1 MDFSYGWMYSLT
13 SSIFLQHKL
22 ENMAEMTMSIKSESH
37 CGSFFMSNNSAA
49 IGTMLKT
56 FIASLRSADAEKE
69 LSKLGIK
76 IKEVG
81 ADGKETFRDIQQV
94 ILDIAVATKYSEK
107 DIQKVLL
114 KISGG
119 KFQWSKVA
127 AMLSDYKEIIKNWEL
142 AIDSQGFT
150 EGQVAE
156 QMDTVARKYQT
167 LKDELTGLLS
177 NAGNGGIQSAI
188 KGLLDKINTIIQFLN
203 SLSSTS
209 WTVITSVTE
218 IAVAMYA
225 CNKAVDLAMVSW
237 GRFTGQVIGAA
248 AAKAGVA
255 ATEIRG
261 LSQAFRILGVT
272 GVASLTSIRVAIQSL
287 MIRTLVG
294 AGIAL
299 LGELVYHLMD
309 YSNRLDETGAK
320 AKQIATDEYD
330 VKTRLISVYKQQ
342 SEFVGALTTSYAAL
356 IEKSKESNLTAEKR
370 ADLNKDIE
378 ESEKQLTRYIGEA
391 GVERIKTSANT
402 MEAAKQEANTFING
416 KNAEIE
422 IAKNQQKA
430 ILDNARTQVETS
442 VNLIKQYD
450 EDKKA
455 FHDSIESKIGDISM
469 LASVSISY
477 YKLKYKLQHWYTE
490 SVKKDV
496 AEQEA
501 KVKKLG
507 EALKNSN
514 DKDLIDDYRAEADR
528 LDVLKVKLEENEKD
542 ESQDIDDLYDA
553 IWDDTLKKAKEN
565 LQTWGQLWDSHSSQ
579 TNYPDGTQSSPSGGI
594 ETYPEDPKKSK
605 KSKSG
610 NSARHPE
617 YNDAAITGYEGKHK
631 SINQQYT
638 DEISSLKKY
647 AEKYGTSEEITMKI
661 DDLYKK
667 QQEEN
672 SRATKEYID
681 HIVQSG
687 NDLYSNRLTTV
698 TTQDV
703 ESFINAIA
711 GQESGGDYG
720 AVNSSSGATGKY
732 QIMPD
737 NWAGWASEAG
747 LSSDAPMTPSNQE
760 TVARHKLSEYYNAYG
775 ADGAAVAW
783 YAGAGNAERWVN
795 GSPTDV
801 WGRSWEASQDGA
813 PSIAEYVREVAS
825 RNTGTVGYSQTLAD
839 LGVNEDD
846 WKNANIQGKQTII
859 SNLMK
864 QDGIKD
870 NEQTLKYLDEVN
882 GTLLKGLEKIQGLQ
896 QEAIT
901 IQENKDKD
909 LYSNS
914 KAEVEQR
921 KLEVSQRNTSQSY
934 SLGLSIRDIDEQRMK
949 LDELKVSYEALNDI
963 LPRFTEGTKTYKEL
977 LQETQKAQLEWNK
990 QQRAVVESM
999 FNIRSTMNEHEY
1011 KMKDMTGDNGGIRK
1025 ATAELEKDMK
1035 DLANLQIK
1043 KQKEWYSLNKE
1054 EQWKLDEE
1062 IKEKADKVKEAMDK
1076 YHDTIMSGL
1085 ESVAEQ
1091 FFIDNKS
1098 LSDIFHDMW
1107 TDLGRDAWKMLFG
1120 QKVDNPSIL
1129 GQMIGLGMPDQEE
1142 AKQDAATAMMSE
1154 NNDALAM
1161 NTNGITSLNEAI
1173 ERLIAVM
1180 NGTYHD
1186 PFSQPTTSWG
1196 SQTVGQSLDSFARF
1210 NNPSLSN
1217 EQRYSFDRFGATG
1230 SSYGVNSTHNND
1242 YAFSMANIK
1251 SNEKTTTAMNN
1262 LSNTVRF
1269 SDTTTKQDIQAQLK
1283 NTNATKLNASN
1294 TMQLAVGLAGI
1305 GNAFANGD
1313 WLGGILGLAQT
1324 GIGLG
1329 WFGKATGGAFATG
1342 GSMSNGVQAAG
1353 RIQGA
1358 GTGRS
1363 DSILAY
1369 LANKGKFV
1377 MLSNG
1382 EYVINEKSAKALGY
1396 DTLDSLNAYA
1406 DGGGLSGSPVNP
1418 TPYVPTINQQ
1428 VAKRAINI
1436 HGNNITTEKL
1446 LREQNAHML
1455 EQNNLLKNMG
1465 QSGGDGRMIVLNT
1478 QASSADVLKA
1488 LQENPRAVQAI
1499 LGRQNRMGFR

>member
-1 MDFSYGWMYSLT
+1 
-13 SSIFLQHKL
+13 
-22 ENMAEMTMSIKSESH
+22 
-37 CGSFFMSNNSAA
+37 MSNNSAA

-127 AMLSDYKEIIKNWEL
+127 AMLSDYKEIVKNWEL
-142 AIDSQGFT
+142 AINSQGFT
-150 EGQVAE
+150 EGQVME

-167 LKDELTGLLS
+167 LKDELTGLLVS
-177 NAGNGGIQSAI
+177 AGNGGVQSAI
-188 KGLLDKINTIIQFLN
+188 KELLDRISTIIQFLN

-218 IAVAMYA
+218 IAIAMYA

-237 GRFTGQVIGAA
+237 GRFTGEVIGAA
-248 AAKAGVA
+248 ATKAGVA

-261 LSQAFRILGVT
+261 LSQAFRILGAS
-272 GVASLTSIRVAIQSL
+272 GVASLTGIRVAMQGLLLRTGIGIVVVTISELIYRL
-287 MIRTLVG
+287 M
-294 AGIAL
+294 
-299 LGELVYHLMD
+299 E
-309 YSNRLDETGAK
+309 YSNALDDVSTKSTQK
-320 AKQIATDEYD
+320 AMDEYEAQ
-330 VKTRLISVYKQQ
+330 TRLISIYQQ
-342 SEFVGALTTSYAAL
+342 RNEFIGAITTSYAAL
-356 IEKSKESNLTAEKR
+356 INASKDANLTDEKR
-370 ADLNKDIE
+370 KDLTKDIME
-378 ESEKQLTRYIGEA
+378 AEKQLTTYIGES
-391 GVERIKTSANT
+391 GVERIRTADNV
-402 MEAAKQEANTFING
+402 MEAAQNEANVAISENNS
-416 KNAEIE
+416 KIE
-422 IAKNQQKA
+422 SMKATQQ
-430 ILDNARTQVETS
+430 IIIETARTQVTKAAEA
-442 VNLIKQYD
+442 IKSYD

-455 FHDSIESKIGDISM
+455 FRENIESKINDISW
-469 LASVSISY
+469 LASFETSY
-477 YKLKYKLQHWYTE
+477 YKLKYHLQHRYNNALRN
-490 SVKKDV
+490 DI
-496 AEQEA
+496 AEQE
-501 KVKKLG
+501 KRVKELAEQLKGTDDEFIARQYRVQADALDSLKASLAEG
-507 EALKNSN
+507 EKS
-514 DKDLIDDYRAEADR
+514 EGE
-528 LDVLKVKLEENEKD
+528 DVDSLFGSIFSEGYEKA
-542 ESQDIDDLYDA
+542 QKIM
-553 IWDDTLKKAKEN
+553 T
-565 LQTWGQLWDSHSSQ
+565 TWGSIWSKDSSNN
-579 TNYPDGTQSSPSGGI
+579 NYPDGTQSSPSGGI
-594 ETYPEDPKKSK
+594 EAYPEEPKKSK
-605 KSKSG
+605 GSKSG
-610 NSARHPE
+610 NSYRHPE
-617 YNDAAITGYEGKHK
+617 YNDSALTGYEGKHK

-687 NDLYSNRLTTV
+687 NDLYSSRLTSV

-703 ESFINAIA
+703 DSFINAIA

-737 NWAGWASEAG
+737 NWPSWASEAG
-747 LSSDAPMTPSNQE
+747 LSSDAPMTPNNQE
-760 TVARHKLSEYYNAYG
+760 IVARHKLSEYYNAYG

-882 GTLLKGLEKIQGLQ
+882 GTLLKGLEKIQALQ
-896 QEAIT
+896 QEAVT

-963 LPRFTEGTKTYKEL
+963 LPRFTKGTKTYKEL

-990 QQRAVVESM
+990 QQKAVVESM

-1129 GQMIGLGMPDQEE
+1129 GQMIGLGMPNQEE
-1142 AKQDAATAMMSE
+1142 AKRDAATAMMSE

-1186 PFSQPTTSWG
+1186 PFSQPTTNWG

-1230 SSYGVNSTHNND
+1230 SSYGVNRTRNSD
-1242 YAFSMANIK
+1242 YTFSMASIK
-1251 SNEKTTTAMNN
+1251 SNEKTTAAMNN

-1313 WLGGILGLAQT
+1313 WLGGILGLAQA

-1329 WFGKATGGAFATG
+1329 WFGKANGGAFATG

-1396 DTLDSLNAYA
+1396 DTLDNLNAYA
-1406 DGGGLSGSPVNP
+1406 DGGGLSSPVNP

-1436 HGNNITTEKL
+1436 HSNNITTEKL

-1465 QSGGDGRMIVLNT
+1465 QSGGDGKMIVLNT

>member
-1 MDFSYGWMYSLT
+1 
-13 SSIFLQHKL
+13 
-22 ENMAEMTMSIKSESH
+22 
-37 CGSFFMSNNSAA
+37 MSNNSAA

-127 AMLSDYKEIIKNWEL
+127 AMLSDYKEIVKNWEL
-142 AIDSQGFT
+142 AINSQGFT
-150 EGQVAE
+150 EGQVME

-167 LKDELTGLLS
+167 LKDELTGLLVS
-177 NAGNGGIQSAI
+177 AGNGGVQSAI
-188 KGLLDKINTIIQFLN
+188 KELLDRISTIIQFLN

-218 IAVAMYA
+218 IAIAMYA

-237 GRFTGQVIGAA
+237 GRFTGEVIGAA
-248 AAKAGVA
+248 ATKAGVA

-261 LSQAFRILGVT
+261 LSQAFRILGAS
-272 GVASLTSIRVAIQSL
+272 GVASLTGIRVAMQGLLLRTGIGIVVVTISELIYRL
-287 MIRTLVG
+287 M
-294 AGIAL
+294 
-299 LGELVYHLMD
+299 E
-309 YSNRLDETGAK
+309 YSNALDDVSTKSTQK
-320 AKQIATDEYD
+320 AMDEYEAQ
-330 VKTRLISVYKQQ
+330 TRLISIYQQ
-342 SEFVGALTTSYAAL
+342 RNEFIGAITTSYAAL
-356 IEKSKESNLTAEKR
+356 INASKDANLTDEKR
-370 ADLNKDIE
+370 KDLTKDIME
-378 ESEKQLTRYIGEA
+378 AEKQLTTYIGES
-391 GVERIKTSANT
+391 GVERIRTADNV
-402 MEAAKQEANTFING
+402 MEAAQNEANVAISENNS
-416 KNAEIE
+416 KIE
-422 IAKNQQKA
+422 SMKATQQ
-430 ILDNARTQVETS
+430 IIIETARTQVTKAAEA
-442 VNLIKQYD
+442 IKSYD

-455 FHDSIESKIGDISM
+455 FRENIESKINDISW
-469 LASVSISY
+469 LASFETSY
-477 YKLKYKLQHWYTE
+477 YKLKYHLQHRYNNALRN
-490 SVKKDV
+490 DI
-496 AEQEA
+496 AEQE
-501 KVKKLG
+501 KRVKELAEQLKGTDDEFIARQYRVQADALDSLKASLAEG
-507 EALKNSN
+507 EKS
-514 DKDLIDDYRAEADR
+514 EGE
-528 LDVLKVKLEENEKD
+528 DVDSLFDSIFSEGYEKA
-542 ESQDIDDLYDA
+542 QKIM
-553 IWDDTLKKAKEN
+553 T
-565 LQTWGQLWDSHSSQ
+565 TWGSIWSKDSSNN
-579 TNYPDGTQSSPSGGI
+579 NYPDGTQSSPSGGI
-594 ETYPEDPKKSK
+594 EAYPEEPKKSK
-605 KSKSG
+605 GSKSG
-610 NSARHPE
+610 NSYRHPE
-617 YNDAAITGYEGKHK
+617 YNDPALTGYEGKHK

-687 NDLYSNRLTTV
+687 NDLYSSRLTSV

-703 ESFINAIA
+703 DSFINAIA

-747 LSSDAPMTPSNQE
+747 LSSDAPMTPNNQE
-760 TVARHKLSEYYNAYG
+760 IVARHKLSEYYNAYG

-882 GTLLKGLEKIQGLQ
+882 GTLLKGLEKIQALQ
-896 QEAIT
+896 QEAVT

-963 LPRFTEGTKTYKEL
+963 LPRFTKGTKTYKEL

-990 QQRAVVESM
+990 QQKAVVESM

-1129 GQMIGLGMPDQEE
+1129 GQMIGLGMPNQEE
-1142 AKQDAATAMMSE
+1142 AKRDAATAMMSE

-1186 PFSQPTTSWG
+1186 PFSQPTTNWG

-1230 SSYGVNSTHNND
+1230 SSYGVNRTRNSD
-1242 YAFSMANIK
+1242 YTFSMASIK
-1251 SNEKTTTAMNN
+1251 SNEKTTAAMNN

-1313 WLGGILGLAQT
+1313 WLGGILGLAQA

-1329 WFGKATGGAFATG
+1329 WFGKANGGAFATG

-1396 DTLDSLNAYA
+1396 DTLDNLNAYA
-1406 DGGGLSGSPVNP
+1406 DGGGLSSPVNP

-1436 HGNNITTEKL
+1436 HSNNITTEKL

-1465 QSGGDGRMIVLNT
+1465 QSGGDGKMIVLNT

>member
-1 MDFSYGWMYSLT
+1 
-13 SSIFLQHKL
+13 
-22 ENMAEMTMSIKSESH
+22 
-37 CGSFFMSNNSAA
+37 MSNNSAA

-127 AMLSDYKEIIKNWEL
+127 AMLSDYKEIVKNWEL
-142 AIDSQGFT
+142 AINSQGFT
-150 EGQVAE
+150 EGQVME

-167 LKDELTGLLS
+167 LKDELTGLLVS
-177 NAGNGGIQSAI
+177 AGNGGVQSAI
-188 KGLLDKINTIIQFLN
+188 KELLDRISTIIQFLN

-218 IAVAMYA
+218 IAIAMYA

-237 GRFTGQVIGAA
+237 GRFTGEVIGAA
-248 AAKAGVA
+248 ATKAGVA

-261 LSQAFRILGVT
+261 LSQAFRILGAS
-272 GVASLTSIRVAIQSL
+272 GVASLTGIRVAMQGLLLRTGIGIVVVTISELIYRL
-287 MIRTLVG
+287 M
-294 AGIAL
+294 
-299 LGELVYHLMD
+299 E
-309 YSNRLDETGAK
+309 YSNALDDVSTKSTQK
-320 AKQIATDEYD
+320 AMDEYEAQ
-330 VKTRLISVYKQQ
+330 TRLISIYQQ
-342 SEFVGALTTSYAAL
+342 RNEFIGAITTSYAAL
-356 IEKSKESNLTAEKR
+356 INASKDANLTDEKR
-370 ADLNKDIE
+370 KDLTKDIME
-378 ESEKQLTRYIGEA
+378 AEKQLTTYIGES
-391 GVERIKTSANT
+391 GVERIRTADNV
-402 MEAAKQEANTFING
+402 MEAAQNEANVAISENNS
-416 KNAEIE
+416 KIE
-422 IAKNQQKA
+422 SMKATQQ
-430 ILDNARTQVETS
+430 IIIETARTQVTKAAEA
-442 VNLIKQYD
+442 IKSYD

-455 FHDSIESKIGDISM
+455 FRENIESKINDISW
-469 LASVSISY
+469 LASFETSY
-477 YKLKYKLQHWYTE
+477 YKLKYHLQHRYNNALRN
-490 SVKKDV
+490 DI
-496 AEQEA
+496 AEQE
-501 KVKKLG
+501 KRVKELAEQLKGTDDEFIARQYRVQADALDSLKASLAEG
-507 EALKNSN
+507 EKS
-514 DKDLIDDYRAEADR
+514 EGE
-528 LDVLKVKLEENEKD
+528 DVDSLFDSIFSEGYEKA
-542 ESQDIDDLYDA
+542 QKIM
-553 IWDDTLKKAKEN
+553 T
-565 LQTWGQLWDSHSSQ
+565 TWGSIWSKDSSNN
-579 TNYPDGTQSSPSGGI
+579 NYPDGTQSSPSGGI
-594 ETYPEDPKKSK
+594 EAYPEEPKKSK
-605 KSKSG
+605 GSKSG
-610 NSARHPE
+610 NSYRHPE
-617 YNDAAITGYEGKHK
+617 YNDSALTGYEGKHK

-687 NDLYSNRLTTV
+687 NDLYSSRLTSV

-703 ESFINAIA
+703 DSFINAIA

-737 NWAGWASEAG
+737 NWPSWASEAG
-747 LSSDAPMTPSNQE
+747 LSSDAPMTPNNQE
-760 TVARHKLSEYYNAYG
+760 IVARHKLSEYYNAYG

-882 GTLLKGLEKIQGLQ
+882 GTLLKGLEKIQALQ
-896 QEAIT
+896 QEAVT

-963 LPRFTEGTKTYKEL
+963 LPRFTKGTKTYKEL

-990 QQRAVVESM
+990 QQKAVVESM

-1129 GQMIGLGMPDQEE
+1129 GQMIGLGMPNQEE
-1142 AKQDAATAMMSE
+1142 AKRDAATAMMSE

-1180 NGTYHD
+1180 NGTYHA
-1186 PFSQPTTSWG
+1186 PFSQPTTNWG

-1230 SSYGVNSTHNND
+1230 SSYGVNRTRNSD
-1242 YAFSMANIK
+1242 YTFSMASIK
-1251 SNEKTTTAMNN
+1251 SNEKTTAAMNN

-1329 WFGKATGGAFATG
+1329 WFGKANGGAFATG

-1396 DTLDSLNAYA
+1396 DTLDNLNAYA
-1406 DGGGLSGSPVNP
+1406 DGGGLSSSPVNP
-1418 TPYVPTINQQ
+1418 IPYVPTINQQ

-1436 HGNNITTEKL
+1436 HSNNITTEKL

-1465 QSGGDGRMIVLNT
+1465 QSGGDGKMIVLNT

>member
-1 MDFSYGWMYSLT
+1 
-13 SSIFLQHKL
+13 
-22 ENMAEMTMSIKSESH
+22 
-37 CGSFFMSNNSAA
+37 MSNNSAA

-142 AIDSQGFT
+142 AINSQGFT

-188 KGLLDKINTIIQFLN
+188 KGLLDRINTIIQFLN

-225 CNKAVDLAMVSW
+225 CNRAVGFAIDLW
-237 GRFTGQVIGAA
+237 GRFTSQVIGAA

-255 ATEIRG
+255 ANEIRG
-261 LSQAFRILGVT
+261 LSQAFRILGAS
-272 GVASLTSIRVAIQSL
+272 GVASLTSIRAAMQGL
-287 MIRTLVG
+287 MVRT
-294 AGIAL
+294 GIGILAVII
-299 LGELVYHLMD
+299 GELTYRLID
-309 YSNRLDETGAK
+309 YSNRLDEAGEK
-320 AKQIATDEYD
+320 SKQIAVDEYD
-330 VKTRLISVYKQQ
+330 TKTRLISIYKQQ
-342 SEFVGALTTSYAAL
+342 SEFVSALTTSYAAL
-356 IEKSKESNLTAEKR
+356 IEKSKDVNLTNEKR
-370 ADLNKDIE
+370 ADLNKDIM
-378 ESEKQLTRYIGEA
+378 ESEKQLSTYIGEA
-391 GVERIKTSANT
+391 GVERIRTSDNV
-402 MEAAKQEANTFING
+402 MDAASKEANAFVSKKDDEI
-416 KNAEIE
+416 KSAETAQKVIIE
-422 IAKNQQKA
+422 
-430 ILDNARTQVETS
+430 NAREQVAKS
-442 VNLIKQYD
+442 VELIKQYD

-455 FHDSIESKIGDISM
+455 FHDSIESKIEDISW
-469 LASVSISY
+469 LASFTTSY
-477 YKLKYKLQHWYTE
+477 YKLKYRLQHWYNE
-490 SVKKDV
+490 SLRNDIKEQKARVKELAESLKD
-496 AEQEA
+496 
-501 KVKKLG
+501 
-507 EALKNSN
+507 SN
-514 DKDLIDDYRAEADR
+514 DEILIRRYRIEADA
-528 LDVLKVKLEENEKD
+528 LDIMEASLKENEKD
-542 ESQDIDDLYDA
+542 ESNDIDDLWESIYGDEVE
-553 IWDDTLKKAKEN
+553 KNKRN
-565 LQTWGQLWDSHSSQ
+565 LQTWGQLWSKSSSKED
-579 TNYPDGTQSSPSGGI
+579 YPDGTQSSPSGGI
-594 ETYPEDPKKSK
+594 EAYPEDPKKSK

-610 NSARHPE
+610 NSSRHPE
-617 YNDAAITGYEGKHK
+617 YNDTAITGYEGKHK

-687 NDLYSNRLTTV
+687 NDLYSSRLTSV

-703 ESFINAIA
+703 DSFINAIA

-747 LSSDAPMTPSNQE
+747 LSSDAPMTPNNQE
-760 TVARHKLSEYYNAYG
+760 IVARHKLSEYYNAYG

-783 YAGAGNAERWVN
+783 YSGAGNAERWVN

-846 WKNANIQGKQTII
+846 WRNASIQGKQTII

-882 GTLLKGLEKIQGLQ
+882 GTLLKGLEKIQALQ
-896 QEAIT
+896 QEAVT

-963 LPRFTEGTKTYKEL
+963 LPRFTKGTKTYKEL

-990 QQRAVVESM
+990 QQKAVVESM

-1062 IKEKADKVKEAMDK
+1062 IKEKADKVKEAMNK

-1129 GQMIGLGMPDQEE
+1129 GQMIGLGMPNQEE
-1142 AKQDAATAMMSE
+1142 AKRDAATAMMSE

-1186 PFSQPTTSWG
+1186 PFSQPTANWG

-1230 SSYGVNSTHNND
+1230 SSYGVNRTRNSD
-1242 YAFSMANIK
+1242 YTFSMASIK
-1251 SNEKTTTAMNN
+1251 SNEKTTAAMNN

-1329 WFGKATGGAFATG
+1329 WFGKANGGAFATG

-1396 DTLDSLNAYA
+1396 DTLDNLNAYA
-1406 DGGGLSGSPVNP
+1406 DGGGLSSPVNP

-1465 QSGGDGRMIVLNT
+1465 QSGGDGKMIVLNT

>member
-1 MDFSYGWMYSLT
+1 
-13 SSIFLQHKL
+13 
-22 ENMAEMTMSIKSESH
+22 
-37 CGSFFMSNNSAA
+37 MSNNSAA

-81 ADGKETFRDIQQV
+81 ANGKETFRDIQQV

-142 AIDSQGFT
+142 AIDSKGFT

-188 KGLLDKINTIIQFLN
+188 KGLLDRINTIIQFLN

-225 CNKAVDLAMVSW
+225 CNRTVDLAMVSW

-272 GVASLTSIRVAIQSL
+272 GAASLTSIRLAVQSL
-287 MIRTLVG
+287 MIRTFVG
-294 AGIAL
+294 AGVVL
-299 LGELVYHLMD
+299 LGELVYRLID
-309 YSNRLDETGAK
+309 YSNLLDKTGEK
-320 AKQIATDEYD
+320 SKQIAVDEYD
-330 VKTRLISVYKQQ
+330 TKTRIISIYKQQ
-342 SEFVGALTTSYAAL
+342 SEFVSALTTSYAAL
-356 IEKSKESNLTAEKR
+356 IEKSKDANLTDEKR
-370 ADLNKDIE
+370 ADLNKDIM
-378 ESEKQLTRYIGEA
+378 ESETQLTRYIGEA
-391 GVERIKTSANT
+391 GVERIKTSSNV
-402 MEAAKQEANTFING
+402 MEAASQEASTFVSKKDDEI
-416 KNAEIE
+416 KSAEE
-422 IAKNQQKA
+422 AQKA
-430 ILDNARTQVETS
+430 IIENAREQIAKSTD
-442 VNLIKQYD
+442 LIRQYD

-455 FHDSIESKIGDISM
+455 FHDSIVSKIDDISW
-469 LASVSISY
+469 LASFTTSY
-477 YKLKYKLQHWYTE
+477 YKLKYKLQHWYNNSLRQEIAT
-490 SVKKDV
+490 
-496 AEQEA
+496 QEA
-501 KVKKLG
+501 LVKDLAQKVKNGGNKFYIDAYREQADGL
-507 EALKNSN
+507 EIMKARLK
-514 DKDLIDDYRAEADR
+514 
-528 LDVLKVKLEENEKD
+528 ENEKD
-542 ESQDIDDLYDA
+542 ESKDIDDLYDS
-553 IWDDTLKKAKEN
+553 IFGDGLEKAKKN
-565 LQTWGQLWDSHSSQ
+565 LQTWGQLWNSTSSNN
-579 TNYPDGTQSSPSGGI
+579 NYPDGTPSSPSGGT
-594 ETYPEDPKKSK
+594 EAYPEEPKKSK
-605 KSKSG
+605 SKGSG
-610 NSARHPE
+610 NSYRHPE
-617 YNDAAITGYEGKHK
+617 YNDSAITGYEGKHK

-687 NDLYSNRLTTV
+687 NDLYSSRLTTV
-698 TTQDV
+698 TTQDLD
-703 ESFINAIA
+703 SFINAIA

-732 QIMPD
+732 QIDPT
-737 NWAGWASEAG
+737 NWPSWASEAG
-747 LSSDAPMTPSNQE
+747 LSSDAPMTPNNQE
-760 TVARHKLSEYYNAYG
+760 IVARHKLSEYYNTYG
-775 ADGAAVAW
+775 ADGTAVAW
-783 YAGAGNAERWVN
+783 YAGTANAKRWVN
-795 GSPTDV
+795 GYSTDI
-801 WGRSWEASQDGA
+801 WGRSWEKPQSDG

-870 NEQTLKYLDEVN
+870 NEQTLKYLDKVN

-963 LPRFTEGTKTYKEL
+963 LPRFTKGTKTYKEL
-977 LQETQKAQLEWNK
+977 LQETQKAQIEWNK
-990 QQRAVVESM
+990 QQKAVVESM
-999 FNIRSTMNEHEY
+999 FNIRSAMNEHEY

-1129 GQMIGLGMPDQEE
+1129 GQIIGLGMPNQEE
-1142 AKQDAATAMMSE
+1142 AKRDAATAMMSE

-1186 PFSQPTTSWG
+1186 PFSQPTTNWG

-1230 SSYGVNSTHNND
+1230 SSYGVNSTRNSD
-1242 YAFSMANIK
+1242 YTFSMANIK
-1251 SNEKTTTAMNN
+1251 SNEKTTAAMNN

-1283 NTNATKLNASN
+1283 NTDATKLNASN
-1294 TMQLAVGLAGI
+1294 TMQLAVGIAGI

-1313 WLGGILGLAQT
+1313 WLGGILGLAQV

-1329 WFGKATGGAFATG
+1329 WFGKANGGAFATG

-1396 DTLDSLNAYA
+1396 DTLDNLNAYA
-1406 DGGGLSGSPVNP
+1406 DGGSLSSPVNP

-1436 HGNNITTEKL
+1436 HSNNITTEKL

-1465 QSGGDGRMIVLNT
+1465 QSGGDGKMIILNT

>member
-1 MDFSYGWMYSLT
+1 MMSSY
-13 SSIFLQHKL
+13 Q
-22 ENMAEMTMSIKSESH
+22 
-37 CGSFFMSNNSAA
+37 
-49 IGTMLKT
+49 
-56 FIASLRSADAEKE
+56 
-69 LSKLGIK
+69 
-76 IKEVG
+76 
-81 ADGKETFRDIQQV
+81 
-94 ILDIAVATKYSEK
+94 
-107 DIQKVLL
+107 
-114 KISGG
+114 
-119 KFQWSKVA
+119 
-127 AMLSDYKEIIKNWEL
+127 EIIKNWKI

-150 EGQVAE
+150 QEQVE
-156 QMDTVARKYQT
+156 KQLDTISRKYQRLKDQLSGIIMNTGNNGLTMAIKEALDMLNNLIRILNNVDGAVIKSGLVIGGLTAALYKAHQATKALGAAMIETGIMAGTATNIMNSAFKRNAVTLAITAAVAAIAYGLDQLDKFKHAAEIAAEETMKKYAANAEAMKVEEEHTEYVETLANSYVT
-167 LKDELTGLLS
+167 LKEKINETALDEKKRQELQSDLMFTEGELTKALGEGAMKRIKSSEDVGTAVKTELGTYKAAQKKKVEAMIRELEYEQS
-177 NAGNGGIQSAI
+177 VAFEKRELATQALEGYKADIQAYVNNNKAKMDSDKSYLNFKARFYEILARYEELDLETNKRKRDAWAKEQWKEYKIYTDTSGTYTQDEKDLAKRKMENAENMVSS
-188 KGLLDKINTIIQFLN
+188 LN
-203 SLSSTS
+203 SL
-209 WTVITSVTE
+209 
-218 IAVAMYA
+218 IAAGTKNAEAWRY
-225 CNKAVDLAMVSW
+225 NERYYDLEDKIKEQKS
-237 GRFTGQVIGAA
+237 
-248 AAKAGVA
+248 
-255 ATEIRG
+255 
-261 LSQAFRILGVT
+261 ILNG
-272 GVASLTSIRVAIQSL
+272 
-287 MIRTLVG
+287 
-294 AGIAL
+294 
-299 LGELVYHLMD
+299 
-309 YSNRLDETGAK
+309 
-320 AKQIATDEYD
+320 AKQIIGD
-330 VKTRLISVYKQQ
+330 SQ
-342 SEFVGALTTSYAAL
+342 SLL
-356 IEKSKESNLTAEKR
+356 
-370 ADLNKDIE
+370 
-378 ESEKQLTRYIGEA
+378 
-391 GVERIKTSANT
+391 
-402 MEAAKQEANTFING
+402 NTFHSDTTLG
-416 KNAEIE
+416 
-422 IAKNQQKA
+422 
-430 ILDNARTQVETS
+430 
-442 VNLIKQYD
+442 
-450 EDKKA
+450 
-455 FHDSIESKIGDISM
+455 GDT
-469 LASVSISY
+469 A
-477 YKLKYKLQHWYTE
+477 
-490 SVKKDV
+490 
-496 AEQEA
+496 
-501 KVKKLG
+501 
-507 EALKNSN
+507 
-514 DKDLIDDYRAEADR
+514 
-528 LDVLKVKLEENEKD
+528 
-542 ESQDIDDLYDA
+542 
-553 IWDDTLKKAKEN
+553 
-565 LQTWGQLWDSHSSQ
+565 
-579 TNYPDGTQSSPSGGI
+579 
-594 ETYPEDPKKSK
+594 YPEEPKKSK
-605 KSKSG
+605 GSKSG
-610 NSARHPE
+610 NSYHHAE
-617 YNDAAITGYEGKHK
+617 YNDPAITGYEGKHK

-687 NDLYSNRLTTV
+687 NDLYSSRLTTV

-703 ESFINAIA
+703 DSFINAIA

-732 QIMPD
+732 QIDPT
-737 NWAGWASEAG
+737 NWPSWASEAG
-747 LSSDAPMTPSNQE
+747 LSSDAPMTPNNQE
-760 TVARHKLSEYYNAYG
+760 IVARHKLSEYYNTYG
-775 ADGAAVAW
+775 ADGTAVAW
-783 YAGAGNAERWVN
+783 YAGPANAERWVN
-795 GSPTDV
+795 GYSTDI
-801 WGRSWEASQDGA
+801 WGRSWEKPQSDG

-963 LPRFTEGTKTYKEL
+963 LPRFTKGTKTYKEL

-990 QQRAVVESM
+990 QQKAVVESM
-999 FNIRSTMNEHEY
+999 FNIRSAMNEHEY

-1129 GQMIGLGMPDQEE
+1129 GQMIGLGMPNQEE
-1142 AKQDAATAMMSE
+1142 AKRDAATAMMNE

-1186 PFSQPTTSWG
+1186 PFSQPTTNWG

-1217 EQRYSFDRFGATG
+1217 EQRYSFDRFGAAG
-1230 SSYGVNSTHNND
+1230 SSYGVNSTRNSD
-1242 YAFSMANIK
+1242 YTFSMASIK
-1251 SNEKTTTAMNN
+1251 SNEKTTAAMNN

-1313 WLGGILGLAQT
+1313 WLGGILGLAQA

-1329 WFGKATGGAFATG
+1329 WFGKANGGAFATG

-1396 DTLDSLNAYA
+1396 DTLDNLNAYA
-1406 DGGGLSGSPVNP
+1406 DGGGLSSPVNP

-1436 HGNNITTEKL
+1436 HSNNITTEKL

-1465 QSGGDGRMIVLNT
+1465 QSGGDGKMIVLNT

>member
-1 MDFSYGWMYSLT
+1 
-13 SSIFLQHKL
+13 
-22 ENMAEMTMSIKSESH
+22 
-37 CGSFFMSNNSAA
+37 MSNNSAA

-127 AMLSDYKEIIKNWEL
+127 AMLSDYKEIVKNWEL
-142 AIDSQGFT
+142 AINSQGFT
-150 EGQVAE
+150 EGQVME

-167 LKDELTGLLS
+167 LKDELTGLLVS
-177 NAGNGGIQSAI
+177 AGNGGVQSAI
-188 KGLLDKINTIIQFLN
+188 KELLDRISTIIQFLN

-218 IAVAMYA
+218 IAIAMYA

-237 GRFTGQVIGAA
+237 GRFTGEVIGAA
-248 AAKAGVA
+248 ATKAGVA

-261 LSQAFRILGVT
+261 LSQAFRILGAS
-272 GVASLTSIRVAIQSL
+272 GVASLTGIRVAMQGLLLRTGIGIVVVAISELIYRL
-287 MIRTLVG
+287 M
-294 AGIAL
+294 
-299 LGELVYHLMD
+299 E
-309 YSNRLDETGAK
+309 YSNALDDVSTKSTQK
-320 AKQIATDEYD
+320 AMDEYEAQ
-330 VKTRLISVYKQQ
+330 TRLISIYQQ
-342 SEFVGALTTSYAAL
+342 RNEFIGAITTSYAAL
-356 IEKSKESNLTAEKR
+356 INASKDANLTDEKR
-370 ADLNKDIE
+370 KDLTKDIME
-378 ESEKQLTRYIGEA
+378 AEKQLTTYIGEN
-391 GVERIKTSANT
+391 GVERIRTADNV
-402 MEAAKQEANTFING
+402 MEAAQNEANVAISENNS
-416 KNAEIE
+416 KIE
-422 IAKNQQKA
+422 SMKATQQ
-430 ILDNARTQVETS
+430 IIIETARTQVTKAAEA
-442 VNLIKQYD
+442 IKSYD

-455 FHDSIESKIGDISM
+455 FRENIESKINDISW
-469 LASVSISY
+469 LASFETSY
-477 YKLKYKLQHWYTE
+477 YKLKYHLQHRYNNALRN
-490 SVKKDV
+490 DI
-496 AEQEA
+496 AEQE
-501 KVKKLG
+501 KRVKELAEQLKGTDDEFIARQYRVQADALDSLKASLAEG
-507 EALKNSN
+507 EKS
-514 DKDLIDDYRAEADR
+514 EGE
-528 LDVLKVKLEENEKD
+528 DVDSLFDSIFSEGYEKA
-542 ESQDIDDLYDA
+542 QKIM
-553 IWDDTLKKAKEN
+553 T
-565 LQTWGQLWDSHSSQ
+565 TWGSIWSKDSSNN
-579 TNYPDGTQSSPSGGI
+579 NYPDGTQSSPSGGI
-594 ETYPEDPKKSK
+594 EAYPEEPKKSK
-605 KSKSG
+605 GSKSG
-610 NSARHPE
+610 NSYRHPE
-617 YNDAAITGYEGKHK
+617 YNDPALTGYEGKHK

-687 NDLYSNRLTTV
+687 NDLYSSRLTSV

-703 ESFINAIA
+703 DSFINAIA

-737 NWAGWASEAG
+737 NWPSWASEAG
-747 LSSDAPMTPSNQE
+747 LSSDAPMTPNNQE
-760 TVARHKLSEYYNAYG
+760 IVARHKLSEYYNAYG

-882 GTLLKGLEKIQGLQ
+882 GTLLKGLEKIQALQ
-896 QEAIT
+896 QEAVT

-963 LPRFTEGTKTYKEL
+963 LPRFTKGTKTYKEL

-990 QQRAVVESM
+990 QQKAVVESM

-1120 QKVDNPSIL
+1120 QKVDNPSLL
-1129 GQMIGLGMPDQEE
+1129 GQMIGLGMPNQEE
-1142 AKQDAATAMMSE
+1142 AKRDAATAMMSE

-1186 PFSQPTTSWG
+1186 PFSQPTTNWG

-1230 SSYGVNSTHNND
+1230 SSYGVNRTRNSD
-1242 YAFSMANIK
+1242 YTFSMASIK
-1251 SNEKTTTAMNN
+1251 SNEKTTAAMNN

-1313 WLGGILGLAQT
+1313 WLGGILGLAQV

-1329 WFGKATGGAFATG
+1329 WFGKANGGAFATG

-1396 DTLDSLNAYA
+1396 DTLDNLNAYA
-1406 DGGGLSGSPVNP
+1406 DGGGLSSPVNP

-1436 HGNNITTEKL
+1436 HSNNITTEKL
-1446 LREQNAHML
+1446 LREQNTHML

-1465 QSGGDGRMIVLNT
+1465 QSGGDGKMIVLNT

>member
-1 MDFSYGWMYSLT
+1 
-13 SSIFLQHKL
+13 
-22 ENMAEMTMSIKSESH
+22 
-37 CGSFFMSNNSAA
+37 MSNNSAA

-142 AIDSQGFT
+142 AINSQGFT

-188 KGLLDKINTIIQFLN
+188 KGLLDRINTIIQFLN

-225 CNKAVDLAMVSW
+225 CNRAVGFAIDLW
-237 GRFTGQVIGAA
+237 GRFTSQVIGAA

-255 ATEIRG
+255 ANEIRG
-261 LSQAFRILGVT
+261 LSQAFRILGAS
-272 GVASLTSIRVAIQSL
+272 GVASLTSIRAAMQGL
-287 MIRTLVG
+287 MVRT
-294 AGIAL
+294 GIGILAVII
-299 LGELVYHLMD
+299 GELTYRLID
-309 YSNRLDETGAK
+309 YSNRLDEAGEK
-320 AKQIATDEYD
+320 SKQIAVDEYD
-330 VKTRLISVYKQQ
+330 TKTRLISIYKQQ
-342 SEFVGALTTSYAAL
+342 SEFVSALTTSYAAL
-356 IEKSKESNLTAEKR
+356 IEKSKDVNLTNEKR
-370 ADLNKDIE
+370 ADLNKDIM
-378 ESEKQLTRYIGEA
+378 ESEKQLSTYIGEA
-391 GVERIKTSANT
+391 GVERIRTSDNV
-402 MEAAKQEANTFING
+402 MDAASKEANAFVSKKDDEI
-416 KNAEIE
+416 KSAETAQKVIIE
-422 IAKNQQKA
+422 
-430 ILDNARTQVETS
+430 NAREQVAKS
-442 VNLIKQYD
+442 VELIKQYD

-455 FHDSIESKIGDISM
+455 FHDSIESKIEDISW
-469 LASVSISY
+469 LASFTTSY
-477 YKLKYKLQHWYTE
+477 YKLKYRLQHWYNE
-490 SVKKDV
+490 SLRNDIKEQKARVKELAESLKD
-496 AEQEA
+496 
-501 KVKKLG
+501 
-507 EALKNSN
+507 SN
-514 DKDLIDDYRAEADR
+514 DEILIRRYRIEADA
-528 LDVLKVKLEENEKD
+528 LDTMEASLKENEKD
-542 ESQDIDDLYDA
+542 ESNDIDDLWESIYGDEVE
-553 IWDDTLKKAKEN
+553 KNKRN
-565 LQTWGQLWDSHSSQ
+565 LQTWGQLWSKSSSKED
-579 TNYPDGTQSSPSGGI
+579 YPDGTQSSPSGGI
-594 ETYPEDPKKSK
+594 EAYPEDPKKSK
-605 KSKSG
+605 GSKSG
-610 NSARHPE
+610 NSYRHAE
-617 YNDAAITGYEGKHK
+617 YNDPAMTGYEGKHK

-647 AEKYGTSEEITMKI
+647 AEKYGASEEITMKI

-720 AVNSSSGATGKY
+720 AVNSSSGATGKF
-732 QIMPD
+732 QIMPA
-737 NWAGWASEAG
+737 NWPSWATEAG

-775 ADGAAVAW
+775 ADGTAVAW
-783 YAGAGNAERWVN
+783 YAGTANAERWVN
-795 GSPTDV
+795 GYSTDV
-801 WGRSWEASQDGA
+801 WGNSWEKPQSDG

-999 FNIRSTMNEHEY
+999 FSIRSTMNEHEY

-1142 AKQDAATAMMSE
+1142 AKRDAATAMMSE

-1230 SSYGVNSTHNND
+1230 SSYGVNSTHNSD
-1242 YAFSMANIK
+1242 YTFSMANIK
-1251 SNEKTTTAMNN
+1251 SNEKTTAAMNN

-1283 NTNATKLNASN
+1283 NTDATKLSASN

-1396 DTLDSLNAYA
+1396 DTLDNLNAYA

-1428 VAKRAINI
+1428 VARRAINI
-1436 HGNNITTEKL
+1436 HSNNVTTEKL

>member
-1 MDFSYGWMYSLT
+1 M
-13 SSIFLQHKL
+13 
-22 ENMAEMTMSIKSESH
+22 
-37 CGSFFMSNNSAA
+37 MSNY
-49 IGTMLKT
+49 
-56 FIASLRSADAEKE
+56 
-69 LSKLGIK
+69 
-76 IKEVG
+76 
-81 ADGKETFRDIQQV
+81 Q
-94 ILDIAVATKYSEK
+94 
-107 DIQKVLL
+107 
-114 KISGG
+114 
-119 KFQWSKVA
+119 
-127 AMLSDYKEIIKNWEL
+127 EIINNWKL
-142 AIDSQGFT
+142 AIESQGFT
-150 EGQVAE
+150 QEQVE
-156 QMDTVARKYQT
+156 KQLDTISRKYQT
-167 LKDELTGLLS
+167 LKDQLS
-177 NAGNGGIQSAI
+177 GIIMSSGNGGLTETI
-188 KGLLDKINTIIQFLN
+188 KTVLDNLNMVLRVLN
-203 SLSSTS
+203 SLSGSFYSGAISIGKFALVLYATNKAMGVAKAL
-209 WTVITSVTE
+209 TKELGDRLKAE
-218 IAVAMYA
+218 IAGNATSAASSMTAFGTATRRAGLALKTAFKTNVIGIGIFALGEVISYLVEQYDKVHNAAEIALESDSKEYA
-225 CNKAVDLAMVSW
+225 AQAELLDVTNKRAEFADTLAHTYVLLKQKVDDSSLSQEKHKKAEDDLAFTEKNLASVIGQSAVDRIKSSQNIEGQINSEMTTYHDSVKKKKTALENWLISRQTEASW
-237 GRFTGQVIGAA
+237 EYDQIQKQINDYKAEVNAYIDGAKLKVETDSWYLI
-248 AAKAGVA
+248 AKAHFYDELAKMEDKNVSIYEKKRQEAVDRYNEAIQNGGS
-255 ATEIRG
+255 ATEIKGWADNAKYYAR
-261 LSQAFRILGVT
+261 
-272 GVASLTSIRVAIQSL
+272 
-287 MIRTLVG
+287 LVQEG
-294 AGIAL
+294 KSKSSGYKYNAQNAA
-299 LGELVYHLMD
+299 LGEM
-309 YSNRLDETGAK
+309 LD
-320 AKQIATDEYD
+320 
-330 VKTRLISVYKQQ
+330 
-342 SEFVGALTTSYAAL
+342 
-356 IEKSKESNLTAEKR
+356 
-370 ADLNKDIE
+370 
-378 ESEKQLTRYIGEA
+378 
-391 GVERIKTSANT
+391 
-402 MEAAKQEANTFING
+402 
-416 KNAEIE
+416 
-422 IAKNQQKA
+422 
-430 ILDNARTQVETS
+430 
-442 VNLIKQYD
+442 
-450 EDKKA
+450 
-455 FHDSIESKIGDISM
+455 
-469 LASVSISY
+469 
-477 YKLKYKLQHWYTE
+477 
-490 SVKKDV
+490 
-496 AEQEA
+496 
-501 KVKKLG
+501 
-507 EALKNSN
+507 
-514 DKDLIDDYRAEADR
+514 
-528 LDVLKVKLEENEKD
+528 KLEGLKEKHAQVVLSGGVPKLPFD
-542 ESQDIDDLYDA
+542 PSR
-553 IWDDTLKKAKEN
+553 
-565 LQTWGQLWDSHSSQ
+565 
-579 TNYPDGTQSSPSGGI
+579 SSPLGGD
-594 ETYPEDPKKSK
+594 TAYPEDPKKSK
-605 KSKSG
+605 GSKSG
-610 NSARHPE
+610 NSYRHPE
-617 YNDAAITGYEGKHK
+617 YNDPALTGYEGKHK

-687 NDLYSNRLTTV
+687 NDLYSSRLTSV

-703 ESFINAIA
+703 DSFINAIA

-747 LSSDAPMTPSNQE
+747 LSSDAPMTPNNQE
-760 TVARHKLSEYYNAYG
+760 IVARHKLSEYYNAYG

-882 GTLLKGLEKIQGLQ
+882 GTLLKGLEKIQALQ
-896 QEAIT
+896 QEAVT

-990 QQRAVVESM
+990 QQKAVVESM

-1062 IKEKADKVKEAMDK
+1062 IKEKADRVKEAMDK

-1129 GQMIGLGMPDQEE
+1129 GQMIGLGMPNQEE
-1142 AKQDAATAMMSE
+1142 AKRDAATAMMSE

-1186 PFSQPTTSWG
+1186 PFSQPTTNWG

-1230 SSYGVNSTHNND
+1230 SSYGINRTRNSD
-1242 YAFSMANIK
+1242 YTFSMASIK
-1251 SNEKTTTAMNN
+1251 SNEKTTAAMNN

-1329 WFGKATGGAFATG
+1329 WFGKANSGAFATG

-1396 DTLDSLNAYA
+1396 DTLDNLNAYA
-1406 DGGGLSGSPVNP
+1406 DGGGLSSPVNP

-1436 HGNNITTEKL
+1436 HSNNITTEKL

-1465 QSGGDGRMIVLNT
+1465 QSGGDGKMIVLNT

>member
-1 MDFSYGWMYSLT
+1 MMSSY
-13 SSIFLQHKL
+13 Q
-22 ENMAEMTMSIKSESH
+22 
-37 CGSFFMSNNSAA
+37 
-49 IGTMLKT
+49 
-56 FIASLRSADAEKE
+56 
-69 LSKLGIK
+69 
-76 IKEVG
+76 
-81 ADGKETFRDIQQV
+81 
-94 ILDIAVATKYSEK
+94 
-107 DIQKVLL
+107 
-114 KISGG
+114 
-119 KFQWSKVA
+119 
-127 AMLSDYKEIIKNWEL
+127 EIIKNWKI

-150 EGQVAE
+150 QEQVE
-156 QMDTVARKYQT
+156 KQLDTISRKYQR
-167 LKDELTGLLS
+167 LKDQLSGIIMNTGNNGLTMAIKEALDMLNNLIRILNNVDGAVIKSGLVIGGLATALYRVHKATKALGAAMIETGIMAGTATNIMNSAFKRNAVTLAITAVISAIMYGLDQLDKFKHAAEIAADETMKKYAANAEAMKVEEEHTEYVETLANSYVTLREKINETALDEKKRQELQSDLMFTEGELTRALGEGAMKRIKSSEDVGAAVKTELGTYKDVQKKKIEAMIKELKYEQS
-177 NAGNGGIQSAI
+177 VAFEKRELATQALEGYKADIQAYVNNNKAKMDSDKSYLNFKARFYEILARYEELDLETNKRKRDAWAKEQWKEYKIYTDTSGTYTQDEKDLAKRKMENAEKMVSSLNPLIAAGTKNAEAWRYNERYYD
-188 KGLLDKINTIIQFLN
+188 LEDKIKEQESILN
-203 SLSSTS
+203 
-209 WTVITSVTE
+209 
-218 IAVAMYA
+218 
-225 CNKAVDLAMVSW
+225 
-237 GRFTGQVIGAA
+237 G
-248 AAKAGVA
+248 
-255 ATEIRG
+255 
-261 LSQAFRILGVT
+261 
-272 GVASLTSIRVAIQSL
+272 
-287 MIRTLVG
+287 
-294 AGIAL
+294 
-299 LGELVYHLMD
+299 
-309 YSNRLDETGAK
+309 
-320 AKQIATDEYD
+320 AKQIIGD
-330 VKTRLISVYKQQ
+330 SQ
-342 SEFVGALTTSYAAL
+342 SLL
-356 IEKSKESNLTAEKR
+356 
-370 ADLNKDIE
+370 
-378 ESEKQLTRYIGEA
+378 
-391 GVERIKTSANT
+391 
-402 MEAAKQEANTFING
+402 NTFHSDTTLG
-416 KNAEIE
+416 
-422 IAKNQQKA
+422 
-430 ILDNARTQVETS
+430 
-442 VNLIKQYD
+442 
-450 EDKKA
+450 
-455 FHDSIESKIGDISM
+455 GDT
-469 LASVSISY
+469 A
-477 YKLKYKLQHWYTE
+477 
-490 SVKKDV
+490 
-496 AEQEA
+496 
-501 KVKKLG
+501 
-507 EALKNSN
+507 
-514 DKDLIDDYRAEADR
+514 
-528 LDVLKVKLEENEKD
+528 
-542 ESQDIDDLYDA
+542 
-553 IWDDTLKKAKEN
+553 
-565 LQTWGQLWDSHSSQ
+565 
-579 TNYPDGTQSSPSGGI
+579 
-594 ETYPEDPKKSK
+594 YPEEPKKSK
-605 KSKSG
+605 GSKSG
-610 NSARHPE
+610 NSYHHPE
-617 YNDAAITGYEGKHK
+617 YNDPALTGYEGKHK

-687 NDLYSNRLTTV
+687 NDLYSSRLTSV

-703 ESFINAIA
+703 DSFINAIA

-747 LSSDAPMTPSNQE
+747 LSSDAPMTPNNQE
-760 TVARHKLSEYYNAYG
+760 IVARHKLSEYYNAYG

-795 GSPTDV
+795 GSSTDV
-801 WGRSWEASQDGA
+801 WGRSWEAAQDGA

-846 WKNANIQGKQTII
+846 WRNANIQGKQTII

-882 GTLLKGLEKIQGLQ
+882 GTLLKGLEKVQVLQ

-990 QQRAVVESM
+990 QQKAVVESM

-1129 GQMIGLGMPDQEE
+1129 GQMIGLGMPNQEE
-1142 AKQDAATAMMSE
+1142 AKRDAATAMMSE

-1210 NNPSLSN
+1210 NNPSLSDT
-1217 EQRYSFDRFGATG
+1217 EKYSFDRFKPTDAGNGAVG
-1230 SSYGVNSTHNND
+1230 GQAKNGFNF
-1242 YAFSMANIK
+1242 AMASINA
-1251 SNEKTTTAMNN
+1251 NEKTTSALGKLSSTLN
-1262 LSNTVRF
+1262 LSNVSTREN
-1269 SDTTTKQDIQAQLK
+1269 TQAQGK
-1283 NTNATKLNASN
+1283 GTDATKMNANN

-1329 WFGKATGGAFATG
+1329 WFGKANGGAFATG

-1396 DTLDSLNAYA
+1396 DTLDNLNAYA
-1406 DGGGLSGSPVNP
+1406 DGGGLSSSPVNP

-1465 QSGGDGRMIVLNT
+1465 QSGGDGKMIVLNT

>member
-1 MDFSYGWMYSLT
+1 MSSY
-13 SSIFLQHKL
+13 Q
-22 ENMAEMTMSIKSESH
+22 
-37 CGSFFMSNNSAA
+37 
-49 IGTMLKT
+49 
-56 FIASLRSADAEKE
+56 
-69 LSKLGIK
+69 
-76 IKEVG
+76 
-81 ADGKETFRDIQQV
+81 
-94 ILDIAVATKYSEK
+94 
-107 DIQKVLL
+107 
-114 KISGG
+114 
-119 KFQWSKVA
+119 
-127 AMLSDYKEIIKNWEL
+127 EIINNWKL
-142 AIDSQGFT
+142 AIESQGFT
-150 EGQVAE
+150 QEQVE
-156 QMDTVARKYQT
+156 KQLDTISRKYQT
-167 LKDELTGLLS
+167 LKDQLS
-177 NAGNGGIQSAI
+177 GIIMSAGNGGLTETI
-188 KGLLDKINTIIQFLN
+188 KTILDDLRMVLRLLN
-203 SLSSTS
+203 SISSSFYSGAISIGEFVLALYAGKKVMKYVESASNSLAMSLGLNLKNGANSAT
-209 WTVITSVTE
+209 TSVTTLGTATRRTDS
-218 IAVAMYA
+218 ILKTAFKSNAMG
-225 CNKAVDLAMVSW
+225 LAI
-237 GRFTGQVIGAA
+237 FA
-248 AAKAGVA
+248 
-255 ATEIRG
+255 
-261 LSQAFRILGVT
+261 
-272 GVASLTSIRVAIQSL
+272 
-287 MIRTLVG
+287 
-294 AGIAL
+294 
-299 LGELVYHLMD
+299 
-309 YSNRLDETGAK
+309 
-320 AKQIATDEYD
+320 
-330 VKTRLISVYKQQ
+330 
-342 SEFVGALTTSYAAL
+342 
-356 IEKSKESNLTAEKR
+356 
-370 ADLNKDIE
+370 
-378 ESEKQLTRYIGEA
+378 IGEA
-391 GVERIKTSANT
+391 ISYLVEQYDKAHN
-402 MEAAKQEANTFING
+402 AAEIALEDATKEYAA
-416 KNAEIE
+416 NAELYDVTSKRAEFAETLANSYILLKKKVDDTTLSE
-422 IAKNQQKA
+422 EMQAKAQKD
-430 ILDNARTQVETS
+430 LEFTEKN
-442 VNLIKQYD
+442 
-450 EDKKA
+450 
-455 FHDSIESKIGDISM
+455 
-469 LASVSISY
+469 LASVIGQSAMDRIKSSQDTEAQMNSEMSTFHATNDGKLKALKQWMIAQQSAALDQWTNYDNQIKMYEADCEAYINGAELKMKTDDMYLKAKALFYEQLADMEDNSVKMYRRERDKADEAFWDGVKNGNLTVREQAQLRDKVSY
-477 YKLKYKLQHWYTE
+477 YNKQIENAEKSRRGYKWNAQYFG
-490 SVKKDV
+490 
-496 AEQEA
+496 
-501 KVKKLG
+501 LG
-507 EALKNSN
+507 GN
-514 DKDLIDDYRAEADR
+514 
-528 LDVLKVKLEENEKD
+528 LEELQNLREKVGQTINSAALSSLSKD
-542 ESQDIDDLYDA
+542 DIKASFDKTRT
-553 IWDDTLKKAKEN
+553 DTL
-565 LQTWGQLWDSHSSQ
+565 
-579 TNYPDGTQSSPSGGI
+579 GGD
-594 ETYPEDPKKSK
+594 TAYPEEPKKSK
-605 KSKSG
+605 GSKSG
-610 NSARHPE
+610 NSYHHPE
-617 YNDAAITGYEGKHK
+617 YNDPAITGYEGKHK

-687 NDLYSNRLTTV
+687 NDLYSSRLTTV
-698 TTQDV
+698 TTQDLD
-703 ESFINAIA
+703 SFINAIA

-737 NWAGWASEAG
+737 NWPSWASEAG
-747 LSSDAPMTPSNQE
+747 LSSDAPMTPNNQE
-760 TVARHKLSEYYNAYG
+760 IVARHKLSEYYNAYG

-846 WKNANIQGKQTII
+846 WKNANIQDKQTII

-963 LPRFTEGTKTYKEL
+963 LPRFTKGTKTYKEL

-990 QQRAVVESM
+990 QQKAVVESM
-999 FNIRSTMNEHEY
+999 FNIRSAMNEHEY

-1129 GQMIGLGMPDQEE
+1129 GQIIGLGMPNQEE
-1142 AKQDAATAMMSE
+1142 AKRDAATAMMSE

-1186 PFSQPTTSWG
+1186 PFSQSTTNWG

-1230 SSYGVNSTHNND
+1230 SSYRVNSTRNSD
-1242 YAFSMANIK
+1242 YTFSMASIK
-1251 SNEKTTTAMNN
+1251 SNEKTTAAMNN

-1283 NTNATKLNASN
+1283 NTDATKLNASN
-1294 TMQLAVGLAGI
+1294 TMQLAVGIAGI

-1313 WLGGILGLAQT
+1313 WLGGILGLAQV

-1329 WFGKATGGAFATG
+1329 WFGKANGGAFATG
-1342 GSMSNGVQAAG
+1342 GSMSNGIQAAG

-1396 DTLDSLNAYA
+1396 DTLDNLNAYA
-1406 DGGGLSGSPVNP
+1406 DGGALSSPVNP

-1436 HGNNITTEKL
+1436 HSNNTTTEKL

-1465 QSGGDGRMIVLNT
+1465 QSGGDGKMIILNT

>member
-1 MDFSYGWMYSLT
+1 
-13 SSIFLQHKL
+13 
-22 ENMAEMTMSIKSESH
+22 
-37 CGSFFMSNNSAA
+37 MSNNSAA

-142 AIDSQGFT
+142 AINSQGFT

-188 KGLLDKINTIIQFLN
+188 KGLLDRINTIIQFLN

-225 CNKAVDLAMVSW
+225 CNRAVGFAIDLW
-237 GRFTGQVIGAA
+237 GRFTSQVIGAA

-255 ATEIRG
+255 ANEIRG
-261 LSQAFRILGVT
+261 LSQAFRILGAS
-272 GVASLTSIRVAIQSL
+272 GVASLTSIRAAMQGL
-287 MIRTLVG
+287 MVRT
-294 AGIAL
+294 GIGILAVII
-299 LGELVYHLMD
+299 GELTYRLID
-309 YSNRLDETGAK
+309 YSNRLDEAGEK
-320 AKQIATDEYD
+320 SKQIAVDEYD
-330 VKTRLISVYKQQ
+330 TKTRLISIYKQQ
-342 SEFVGALTTSYAAL
+342 SEFVSALTTSYAAL
-356 IEKSKESNLTAEKR
+356 IEKSKDVNLTNEKR
-370 ADLNKDIE
+370 ADLNKDIM
-378 ESEKQLTRYIGEA
+378 ESEKQLSTYIGEA
-391 GVERIKTSANT
+391 GVERIRTSDNV
-402 MEAAKQEANTFING
+402 MDAASKEANAFVSKKDDEI
-416 KNAEIE
+416 KSAETAQKVIIE
-422 IAKNQQKA
+422 
-430 ILDNARTQVETS
+430 NAREQVAKS
-442 VNLIKQYD
+442 VELIKQYD

-455 FHDSIESKIGDISM
+455 FHDSIESKIEDISW
-469 LASVSISY
+469 LASFTTSY
-477 YKLKYKLQHWYTE
+477 YKLKYRLQHWYNE
-490 SVKKDV
+490 SLRNDIKEQKARVKELAESLKD
-496 AEQEA
+496 
-501 KVKKLG
+501 
-507 EALKNSN
+507 SN
-514 DKDLIDDYRAEADR
+514 DEILIRRYRIEADA
-528 LDVLKVKLEENEKD
+528 LDTMEASLKENEKD
-542 ESQDIDDLYDA
+542 ESNDIDDLWESIYGDEVE
-553 IWDDTLKKAKEN
+553 KNKRN
-565 LQTWGQLWDSHSSQ
+565 LQTWGQLWSKSSSKED
-579 TNYPDGTQSSPSGGI
+579 YPDGTQSSPSGGI
-594 ETYPEDPKKSK
+594 ETYPEEPKKSNG
-605 KSKSG
+605 SKSG
-610 NSARHPE
+610 NGTRHPE
-617 YNDAAITGYEGKHK
+617 YNDTAITGYEGKHK

-672 SRATKEYID
+672 NRATKEYID

-687 NDLYSNRLTTV
+687 NDLYSSRLTTV

-703 ESFINAIA
+703 DSFINAIA

-737 NWAGWASEAG
+737 NWPSWASEAG
-747 LSSDAPMTPSNQE
+747 LSSDAPMTPNNQE
-760 TVARHKLSEYYNAYG
+760 IVARHKLSEYYNAYG

-846 WKNANIQGKQTII
+846 WRNANIQGKQTII

-990 QQRAVVESM
+990 QQKAVVESM

-1120 QKVDNPSIL
+1120 QKIDNPSIL
-1129 GQMIGLGMPDQEE
+1129 GQMIGLGMPNQEE
-1142 AKQDAATAMMSE
+1142 AKRDAATAMMSE

-1186 PFSQPTTSWG
+1186 PFSQPTTNWG

-1230 SSYGVNSTHNND
+1230 SSYGVNRTRNSD
-1242 YAFSMANIK
+1242 YTFSMASIK
-1251 SNEKTTTAMNN
+1251 SNEKTTAAMNN

-1342 GSMSNGVQAAG
+1342 GSMSNGVQATG

-1396 DTLDSLNAYA
+1396 DTLDNLNAYA

-1418 TPYVPTINQQ
+1418 IPYVPTINQQ

-1465 QSGGDGRMIVLNT
+1465 QSGGDGKMIILNT

>member
-1 MDFSYGWMYSLT
+1 MMSSY
-13 SSIFLQHKL
+13 Q
-22 ENMAEMTMSIKSESH
+22 
-37 CGSFFMSNNSAA
+37 
-49 IGTMLKT
+49 
-56 FIASLRSADAEKE
+56 
-69 LSKLGIK
+69 
-76 IKEVG
+76 
-81 ADGKETFRDIQQV
+81 
-94 ILDIAVATKYSEK
+94 
-107 DIQKVLL
+107 
-114 KISGG
+114 
-119 KFQWSKVA
+119 
-127 AMLSDYKEIIKNWEL
+127 EIIKNWKI

-150 EGQVAE
+150 QEQVE
-156 QMDTVARKYQT
+156 KQLDTISRKYQRLKDQLSGVIMNTGNNGLTMAIKEALDMLNNLIRMLNNVDGAVIKSGLVIGGLTAALYKAHQATKALGAAMIETGVMAGTATNIMNSAFKRNAVTLAITAAVAAITYGLDQLDKFKHAAEIAAEETMKKYAANAEAMKVEEEHTEYVETLANSYVT
-167 LKDELTGLLS
+167 LKEKINETALDEKKRQELQSDLMFTEGELTRALGEGAMERIKSSENVGAAVKTELGTYKDVQKKKIEAMIRELQYEQS
-177 NAGNGGIQSAI
+177 VAFKKRELASQALEGYKADIQAYVNNNKAKMDSDKSYLNFKARFYEILARYEEFELETNKRKRDAWAKEQWKEYKIYTDTDGKYTQEEKNLAKRKMENAEKMVSSLNPLIAAGTKNAEAWRYNERYSD
-188 KGLLDKINTIIQFLN
+188 LEDKIKEQESILN
-203 SLSSTS
+203 
-209 WTVITSVTE
+209 
-218 IAVAMYA
+218 
-225 CNKAVDLAMVSW
+225 
-237 GRFTGQVIGAA
+237 G
-248 AAKAGVA
+248 
-255 ATEIRG
+255 
-261 LSQAFRILGVT
+261 
-272 GVASLTSIRVAIQSL
+272 
-287 MIRTLVG
+287 
-294 AGIAL
+294 
-299 LGELVYHLMD
+299 
-309 YSNRLDETGAK
+309 
-320 AKQIATDEYD
+320 AKQIIGD
-330 VKTRLISVYKQQ
+330 SQ
-342 SEFVGALTTSYAAL
+342 SLL
-356 IEKSKESNLTAEKR
+356 
-370 ADLNKDIE
+370 
-378 ESEKQLTRYIGEA
+378 
-391 GVERIKTSANT
+391 
-402 MEAAKQEANTFING
+402 NTFHSDTTLG
-416 KNAEIE
+416 
-422 IAKNQQKA
+422 
-430 ILDNARTQVETS
+430 
-442 VNLIKQYD
+442 
-450 EDKKA
+450 
-455 FHDSIESKIGDISM
+455 GDT
-469 LASVSISY
+469 A
-477 YKLKYKLQHWYTE
+477 
-490 SVKKDV
+490 
-496 AEQEA
+496 
-501 KVKKLG
+501 
-507 EALKNSN
+507 
-514 DKDLIDDYRAEADR
+514 
-528 LDVLKVKLEENEKD
+528 
-542 ESQDIDDLYDA
+542 
-553 IWDDTLKKAKEN
+553 
-565 LQTWGQLWDSHSSQ
+565 
-579 TNYPDGTQSSPSGGI
+579 
-594 ETYPEDPKKSK
+594 YPEEPKKSK
-605 KSKSG
+605 GSKGSKSG
-610 NSARHPE
+610 NSSRHPE

-631 SINQQYT
+631 DINQQYT

-647 AEKYGTSEEITMKI
+647 AEKYGASEEITMKI

-687 NDLYSNRLTTV
+687 NDLYSSRLTTV

-795 GSPTDV
+795 GSSTDV
-801 WGRSWEASQDGA
+801 WGRSWEAAQNGA

-999 FNIRSTMNEHEY
+999 FSIRSTMNEHEY

-1142 AKQDAATAMMSE
+1142 AKRDAATAMMSE

-1251 SNEKTTTAMNN
+1251 SNEKITTAMNN

-1396 DTLDSLNAYA
+1396 DTLDNLNAYA

-1436 HGNNITTEKL
+1436 HSNNITTEKL

>member
-1 MDFSYGWMYSLT
+1 MMSSY
-13 SSIFLQHKL
+13 Q
-22 ENMAEMTMSIKSESH
+22 
-37 CGSFFMSNNSAA
+37 
-49 IGTMLKT
+49 
-56 FIASLRSADAEKE
+56 
-69 LSKLGIK
+69 
-76 IKEVG
+76 
-81 ADGKETFRDIQQV
+81 
-94 ILDIAVATKYSEK
+94 
-107 DIQKVLL
+107 
-114 KISGG
+114 
-119 KFQWSKVA
+119 
-127 AMLSDYKEIIKNWEL
+127 EIIKNWKI

-150 EGQVAE
+150 QEQVE
-156 QMDTVARKYQT
+156 KQLDTISRKYQRLKDQLSGIIMNTGNNGLTMAIKEALDMLNNLIRILNNVDGAVIKSGLVIGGLAAALYKAHQATKALGAAMIETGIMAGTATNIMNSAFKRNAVTLAITAAVAAIAYGLDQLDKFKHAAEIAAEETMKKYAANAEAMKVEEEHTEYVETLSNSYVT
-167 LKDELTGLLS
+167 LKEKINETALDEKKRQELQSDLMFTEGELTKALGEGAMKRIKSSEDVGTAVKTELGTYKAAQKKKVEAMIRELEYEQS
-177 NAGNGGIQSAI
+177 VAFEKRELATQAIEGYKADIQAYVNNNKAKMDSDKSYLNFKARFYEILARYEELDLETNKRKRDAWAKEQWKEYKIYTDTSGTYTQDEKDLAKRKMETAENMVSSLNPLIAAGTKNAEAWRYNERYYD
-188 KGLLDKINTIIQFLN
+188 LEDKIKEQESILN
-203 SLSSTS
+203 
-209 WTVITSVTE
+209 
-218 IAVAMYA
+218 
-225 CNKAVDLAMVSW
+225 
-237 GRFTGQVIGAA
+237 G
-248 AAKAGVA
+248 
-255 ATEIRG
+255 
-261 LSQAFRILGVT
+261 
-272 GVASLTSIRVAIQSL
+272 
-287 MIRTLVG
+287 
-294 AGIAL
+294 
-299 LGELVYHLMD
+299 
-309 YSNRLDETGAK
+309 
-320 AKQIATDEYD
+320 AKQIIGD
-330 VKTRLISVYKQQ
+330 SQ
-342 SEFVGALTTSYAAL
+342 SLL
-356 IEKSKESNLTAEKR
+356 
-370 ADLNKDIE
+370 
-378 ESEKQLTRYIGEA
+378 
-391 GVERIKTSANT
+391 
-402 MEAAKQEANTFING
+402 NTFHSDTTLG
-416 KNAEIE
+416 
-422 IAKNQQKA
+422 
-430 ILDNARTQVETS
+430 
-442 VNLIKQYD
+442 
-450 EDKKA
+450 
-455 FHDSIESKIGDISM
+455 GDT
-469 LASVSISY
+469 A
-477 YKLKYKLQHWYTE
+477 
-490 SVKKDV
+490 
-496 AEQEA
+496 
-501 KVKKLG
+501 
-507 EALKNSN
+507 
-514 DKDLIDDYRAEADR
+514 
-528 LDVLKVKLEENEKD
+528 
-542 ESQDIDDLYDA
+542 
-553 IWDDTLKKAKEN
+553 
-565 LQTWGQLWDSHSSQ
+565 
-579 TNYPDGTQSSPSGGI
+579 
-594 ETYPEDPKKSK
+594 YPEEPKKSK
-605 KSKSG
+605 SKGSG
-610 NSARHPE
+610 NSYRHPE
-617 YNDAAITGYEGKHK
+617 YNDSAITGYEGKHK

-687 NDLYSNRLTTV
+687 NDLYSSRLTTV
-698 TTQDV
+698 TTQDLD
-703 ESFINAIA
+703 SFINAIA

-737 NWAGWASEAG
+737 NWPSWASEAG
-747 LSSDAPMTPSNQE
+747 LSSDAPMTPNNQE
-760 TVARHKLSEYYNAYG
+760 IVARHKLSEYYNAYG

-846 WKNANIQGKQTII
+846 WKNVNIQGKQTII

-963 LPRFTEGTKTYKEL
+963 LPRFTKGTKTYKEL

-990 QQRAVVESM
+990 QQKAVVESM
-999 FNIRSTMNEHEY
+999 FNIRSAMNEHEY

-1035 DLANLQIK
+1035 DLANLQVK

-1129 GQMIGLGMPDQEE
+1129 GQIIGLGMPNQEE
-1142 AKQDAATAMMSE
+1142 AKRDAATAMMSE

-1186 PFSQPTTSWG
+1186 PFSQPTTNWG

-1230 SSYGVNSTHNND
+1230 SSYGVNSTRNSD
-1242 YAFSMANIK
+1242 YTFSMASIK
-1251 SNEKTTTAMNN
+1251 SNEKTTAAMNN

-1269 SDTTTKQDIQAQLK
+1269 SDATTKQDIQAQSK
-1283 NTNATKLNASN
+1283 NTDATKLNASN
-1294 TMQLAVGLAGI
+1294 TMQLAMGIAGI

-1313 WLGGILGLAQT
+1313 WLGGILGLAQV

-1329 WFGKATGGAFATG
+1329 WFGKANGGAFASG
-1342 GSMSNGVQAAG
+1342 GSMSNGIQAAG

-1396 DTLDSLNAYA
+1396 DTLDNLNAYA
-1406 DGGGLSGSPVNP
+1406 DGGALSSPVNP
-1418 TPYVPTINQQ
+1418 TPYIPTINQQ

-1436 HGNNITTEKL
+1436 HSNNITTEKL

-1465 QSGGDGRMIVLNT
+1465 QSGGDGKMIILNT

>member
-1 MDFSYGWMYSLT
+1 
-13 SSIFLQHKL
+13 
-22 ENMAEMTMSIKSESH
+22 
-37 CGSFFMSNNSAA
+37 MSNNSAA

-127 AMLSDYKEIIKNWEL
+127 AMLSDYKEIVKNWEL
-142 AIDSQGFT
+142 AINSQGFT
-150 EGQVAE
+150 EGQVME

-167 LKDELTGLLS
+167 LKDELTGLLVS
-177 NAGNGGIQSAI
+177 AGNGGVQSAI
-188 KGLLDKINTIIQFLN
+188 KELLDRISTIIQFLN

-218 IAVAMYA
+218 IAIAMYA

-237 GRFTGQVIGAA
+237 GRFTGEVIGAA
-248 AAKAGVA
+248 ATKAGVA

-261 LSQAFRILGVT
+261 LSQAFRILGAS
-272 GVASLTSIRVAIQSL
+272 GVASLTGIRVAMQGLLLRTGIGIVVVTISELIYRL
-287 MIRTLVG
+287 M
-294 AGIAL
+294 
-299 LGELVYHLMD
+299 E
-309 YSNRLDETGAK
+309 YSNALDDVSTKSTQK
-320 AKQIATDEYD
+320 AMDEYEAQ
-330 VKTRLISVYKQQ
+330 TRLISIYQQ
-342 SEFVGALTTSYAAL
+342 RNEFIGAITTSYAAL
-356 IEKSKESNLTAEKR
+356 INASKDANLTDEKR
-370 ADLNKDIE
+370 KDLTKDIME
-378 ESEKQLTRYIGEA
+378 AEKQLTTYIGES
-391 GVERIKTSANT
+391 GVERIRTADNV
-402 MEAAKQEANTFING
+402 MEAAQNEANVAISENNS
-416 KNAEIE
+416 KIE
-422 IAKNQQKA
+422 SMKATQQ
-430 ILDNARTQVETS
+430 IIIETARTQVTKAAEA
-442 VNLIKQYD
+442 IKSYD

-455 FHDSIESKIGDISM
+455 FRENIESKINDISW
-469 LASVSISY
+469 LASFETSY
-477 YKLKYKLQHWYTE
+477 YKLKYHLQHRYNNALRN
-490 SVKKDV
+490 DI
-496 AEQEA
+496 AEQE
-501 KVKKLG
+501 KRVKELAEQLKGTDDEFIARQYRVQADALDSLRASLAEG
-507 EALKNSN
+507 EKS
-514 DKDLIDDYRAEADR
+514 EGE
-528 LDVLKVKLEENEKD
+528 DVDSLFDSIFSEGYEKA
-542 ESQDIDDLYDA
+542 QKIM
-553 IWDDTLKKAKEN
+553 T
-565 LQTWGQLWDSHSSQ
+565 TWGSIWSKDSSNN
-579 TNYPDGTQSSPSGGI
+579 NYPDGTQSSPSGGI
-594 ETYPEDPKKSK
+594 EAYPEEPKKSK
-605 KSKSG
+605 GSKSG
-610 NSARHPE
+610 NGTRRGQAYKDDVLLGLEGRYS
-617 YNDAAITGYEGKHK
+617 NTKSLYE
-631 SINQQYT
+631 QR
-638 DEISSLKKY
+638 ISTLKKD
-647 AEKYGTSEEITMKI
+647 AERYGATAEITMAI
-661 DDLYKK
+661 DNLYDEMDKTLSGIAK
-667 QQEEN
+667 EITDHLVDNSNNFFDHRLIADAGDELRQQVFDSVSSYLGTPYVYGGI
-672 SRATKEYID
+672 SRNGID
-681 HIVQSG
+681 CSGLVQQVYRSVGIELSRTADYQADDFVNAGAFHYGTDGIQVGDAVFFRGSDPGDNGIGHVGIYAG
-687 NDLYSNRLTTV
+687 NGQFIEAQKTGTDVMYSSLDGR
-698 TTQDV
+698 
-703 ESFINAIA
+703 NAIGYGSL
-711 GQESGGDYG
+711 GQL
-720 AVNSSSGATGKY
+720 AVSK
-732 QIMPD
+732 
-737 NWAGWASEAG
+737 G
-747 LSSDAPMTPSNQE
+747 LQVPYDT
-760 TVARHKLSEYYNAYG
+760 
-775 ADGAAVAW
+775 
-783 YAGAGNAERWVN
+783 
-795 GSPTDV
+795 
-801 WGRSWEASQDGA
+801 
-813 PSIAEYVREVAS
+813 
-825 RNTGTVGYSQTLAD
+825 TLKD
-839 LGVNEDD
+839 LGVNEYD
-846 WKNANIQGKQTII
+846 WKNSDVAGKQNII
-859 SNLMK
+859 SNLK
-864 QDGIKD
+864 NREDIKENTSIMD
-870 NEQTLKYLDEVN
+870 YLDKLNEQVLANAKELAQI
-882 GTLLKGLEKIQGLQ
+882 EKNRQ
-896 QEAIT
+896 T
-901 IQENKDKD
+901 ILENKDKD

-963 LPRFTEGTKTYKEL
+963 LPRFTKGTKTYKEL

-990 QQRAVVESM
+990 QQKAVVESM

-1129 GQMIGLGMPDQEE
+1129 GQMIGLGMPNQEE
-1142 AKQDAATAMMSE
+1142 AKRDAATAMMSE

-1186 PFSQPTTSWG
+1186 PFSQPTTNWG

-1230 SSYGVNSTHNND
+1230 SSYGVNRTRNSD
-1242 YAFSMANIK
+1242 YTFSMASIK
-1251 SNEKTTTAMNN
+1251 SNEKTTAAMNN

-1313 WLGGILGLAQT
+1313 WLGGILGLAQA

-1329 WFGKATGGAFATG
+1329 WFGKANGGAFATG

-1396 DTLDSLNAYA
+1396 DTLDNLNAYA
-1406 DGGGLSGSPVNP
+1406 DGGGLSSSPVNP
-1418 TPYVPTINQQ
+1418 IPYVPTINQQ

-1436 HGNNITTEKL
+1436 HSNNITTEKL

-1465 QSGGDGRMIVLNT
+1465 QSGGDGKMIVLNT

>member
-1 MDFSYGWMYSLT
+1 
-13 SSIFLQHKL
+13 
-22 ENMAEMTMSIKSESH
+22 
-37 CGSFFMSNNSAA
+37 MSNNSAA

-127 AMLSDYKEIIKNWEL
+127 AMLSDYKEIVKNWEL
-142 AIDSQGFT
+142 AINSQGFT
-150 EGQVAE
+150 EGQVME

-167 LKDELTGLLS
+167 LKDELTGLLVS
-177 NAGNGGIQSAI
+177 AGNGGVQSAI
-188 KGLLDKINTIIQFLN
+188 KELLDRISTIIQFLN

-218 IAVAMYA
+218 IAIAMYA

-237 GRFTGQVIGAA
+237 GRFTGEVIGAA
-248 AAKAGVA
+248 ATKAGVA

-261 LSQAFRILGVT
+261 LSQAFRILGAS
-272 GVASLTSIRVAIQSL
+272 GVASLTGIRVAMQGLLLRTGIGIVVVAISELIYRL
-287 MIRTLVG
+287 M
-294 AGIAL
+294 
-299 LGELVYHLMD
+299 E
-309 YSNRLDETGAK
+309 YSNALDDVSTKSTQK
-320 AKQIATDEYD
+320 AMDEYEAQ
-330 VKTRLISVYKQQ
+330 TRLISIYQQ
-342 SEFVGALTTSYAAL
+342 RNEFIGAITTSYAAL
-356 IEKSKESNLTAEKR
+356 INASKDANLTDEKR
-370 ADLNKDIE
+370 KDLTKDIME
-378 ESEKQLTRYIGEA
+378 AEKQLTTYIGES
-391 GVERIKTSANT
+391 GVERIRTADNV
-402 MEAAKQEANTFING
+402 MEAAQNEANVAISENNS
-416 KNAEIE
+416 KIE
-422 IAKNQQKA
+422 SMKATQQIIIKT
-430 ILDNARTQVETS
+430 ARTQVTKAAEA
-442 VNLIKQYD
+442 IKSYD

-455 FHDSIESKIGDISM
+455 FRENIESKINDISW
-469 LASVSISY
+469 LASFETSY
-477 YKLKYKLQHWYTE
+477 YKLKYHLQHRYNNALRN
-490 SVKKDV
+490 DI
-496 AEQEA
+496 AEQE
-501 KVKKLG
+501 KRVKELAEQLKGTDDEFIARQYRVQADALDSLKASLAEG
-507 EALKNSN
+507 EKS
-514 DKDLIDDYRAEADR
+514 EGE
-528 LDVLKVKLEENEKD
+528 DVDSLFDSIFSEGYEKA
-542 ESQDIDDLYDA
+542 QKIM
-553 IWDDTLKKAKEN
+553 T
-565 LQTWGQLWDSHSSQ
+565 TWGSIWSKDSSNN
-579 TNYPDGTQSSPSGGI
+579 NYPDGTQSSPSGGI
-594 ETYPEDPKKSK
+594 EAYPEEPKKSK
-605 KSKSG
+605 GSKSG
-610 NSARHPE
+610 NGTRHPE
-617 YNDAAITGYEGKHK
+617 YNDTAITGYEGKHK

-687 NDLYSNRLTTV
+687 NDLYSSRLTSV

-703 ESFINAIA
+703 DSFINAIA

-747 LSSDAPMTPSNQE
+747 LSSDAPMTPNNQE
-760 TVARHKLSEYYNAYG
+760 IVARHKLSEYYNAYG

-846 WKNANIQGKQTII
+846 WRNASIQGKQTII

-882 GTLLKGLEKIQGLQ
+882 GTLLKGLEKIQALQ
-896 QEAIT
+896 QEAVT

-963 LPRFTEGTKTYKEL
+963 LPRFTKGTKTYKEL

-990 QQRAVVESM
+990 QQKAVVESM

-1129 GQMIGLGMPDQEE
+1129 GQMIGLGMPNQEE
-1142 AKQDAATAMMSE
+1142 AKRDAATAMMSE

-1186 PFSQPTTSWG
+1186 PFSQPTTNWG

-1230 SSYGVNSTHNND
+1230 SSYGVNRTRNSD
-1242 YAFSMANIK
+1242 YTFSMASIK
-1251 SNEKTTTAMNN
+1251 SNEKTTAAMNN

-1313 WLGGILGLAQT
+1313 WLGGILGLAQA

-1329 WFGKATGGAFATG
+1329 WFGKANGGAFATG

-1396 DTLDSLNAYA
+1396 DTLDNLNAYA
-1406 DGGGLSGSPVNP
+1406 DGGGLGSSPVNP

-1436 HGNNITTEKL
+1436 HSNNITTEKL

-1465 QSGGDGRMIVLNT
+1465 QSGGDGKMIVLNT

>member
-1 MDFSYGWMYSLT
+1 
-13 SSIFLQHKL
+13 
-22 ENMAEMTMSIKSESH
+22 
-37 CGSFFMSNNSAA
+37 MSNNSAA

-127 AMLSDYKEIIKNWEL
+127 AMLSDYKEIVKNWEL
-142 AIDSQGFT
+142 AINSQGFT
-150 EGQVAE
+150 EGQVME

-167 LKDELTGLLS
+167 LKDELTGLLVS
-177 NAGNGGIQSAI
+177 AGNGGVQSAI
-188 KGLLDKINTIIQFLN
+188 KELLDRISTIIQFLN

-218 IAVAMYA
+218 IAIAMYA

-237 GRFTGQVIGAA
+237 GRFTGEVIGAA
-248 AAKAGVA
+248 ATKAGVA

-261 LSQAFRILGVT
+261 LSQAFRILGAS
-272 GVASLTSIRVAIQSL
+272 GVASLTGIRVAMQGLLLRTGIGIVVVTISELIYRL
-287 MIRTLVG
+287 M
-294 AGIAL
+294 
-299 LGELVYHLMD
+299 E
-309 YSNRLDETGAK
+309 YSNALDDVSTKSTQK
-320 AKQIATDEYD
+320 AMDEYEAQ
-330 VKTRLISVYKQQ
+330 TRLISIYQQ
-342 SEFVGALTTSYAAL
+342 RNEFIGAITTSYAAL
-356 IEKSKESNLTAEKR
+356 INASKDANLTDEKR
-370 ADLNKDIE
+370 KDLTKDIME
-378 ESEKQLTRYIGEA
+378 AEKQLTTYIGES
-391 GVERIKTSANT
+391 GVERIRTADNV
-402 MEAAKQEANTFING
+402 MEAAQNEANVAISENNS
-416 KNAEIE
+416 KIE
-422 IAKNQQKA
+422 SMKATQQ
-430 ILDNARTQVETS
+430 IIIETARTQVTKAAEA
-442 VNLIKQYD
+442 IKSYD

-455 FHDSIESKIGDISM
+455 FRENIESKINDISW
-469 LASVSISY
+469 LASFETSY
-477 YKLKYKLQHWYTE
+477 YKLKYHLQHRYNNALRN
-490 SVKKDV
+490 DI
-496 AEQEA
+496 AEQE
-501 KVKKLG
+501 KRVKELAEQLKGTDDEFIARQYRVQADALDSLKASLAEG
-507 EALKNSN
+507 EKS
-514 DKDLIDDYRAEADR
+514 EGE
-528 LDVLKVKLEENEKD
+528 DVDSLFDSIFSEGYEKA
-542 ESQDIDDLYDA
+542 QKIM
-553 IWDDTLKKAKEN
+553 T
-565 LQTWGQLWDSHSSQ
+565 TWGSIWSKDSSNN
-579 TNYPDGTQSSPSGGI
+579 NYPDGTQSSPSGGI
-594 ETYPEDPKKSK
+594 EAYPEEPKKSK
-605 KSKSG
+605 GSKSG
-610 NSARHPE
+610 NGTRHPE
-617 YNDAAITGYEGKHK
+617 YNDTAITGYEGKHK

-687 NDLYSNRLTTV
+687 NDLYSSRLTSV

-703 ESFINAIA
+703 DSFINAIA

-747 LSSDAPMTPSNQE
+747 LSSDAPMTPNNQE
-760 TVARHKLSEYYNAYG
+760 IVARHKLSEYYNAYG

-846 WKNANIQGKQTII
+846 WRNASIQGKQTII

-882 GTLLKGLEKIQGLQ
+882 GTLLKGLEKIQALQ
-896 QEAIT
+896 QEAVT

-963 LPRFTEGTKTYKEL
+963 LPRFTKGTKTYKEL

-990 QQRAVVESM
+990 QQKAVVESM

-1062 IKEKADKVKEAMDK
+1062 IKEKADKVKEAMNK

-1129 GQMIGLGMPDQEE
+1129 GQMIGLGMPNQEE
-1142 AKQDAATAMMSE
+1142 AKRDAATAMMSE

-1186 PFSQPTTSWG
+1186 PFSQPTANWG

-1230 SSYGVNSTHNND
+1230 SSYGVNRTRNSD
-1242 YAFSMANIK
+1242 YTFSMASIK
-1251 SNEKTTTAMNN
+1251 SNEKTTAAMNN

-1329 WFGKATGGAFATG
+1329 WFGKANGGAFATG

-1396 DTLDSLNAYA
+1396 DTLDNLNAYA
-1406 DGGGLSGSPVNP
+1406 DGGGLSSPVNP

-1465 QSGGDGRMIVLNT
+1465 QSGGDGKMIVLNT